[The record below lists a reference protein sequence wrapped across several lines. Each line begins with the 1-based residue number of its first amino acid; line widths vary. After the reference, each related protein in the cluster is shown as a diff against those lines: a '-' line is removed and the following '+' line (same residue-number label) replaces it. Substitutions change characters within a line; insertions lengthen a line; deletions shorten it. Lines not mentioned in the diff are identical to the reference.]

1 MNFVEE
7 TAVDFDAARNVIE
20 QKLNQGEQFSWKIVF
35 PRLDSDTHEERERE
49 RERERVREFTF

>member
-49 RERERVREFTF
+49 RERERE